1 MPGPLPNLDTLLLL
15 LVGHNVR
22 TYKQQAT
29 LDQCF
34 ETPKE
39 RDILT
44 KDISCIHTDRQTLQQ
59 MMEPQWVDTREE
71 ERNLSFFPNII
82 KIEHPFIICQN
93 TQNTR
98 FFVPQ
103 LLITCS
109 TTVQANCLNQPT
121 QKKKKKK
128 CH

>member
-98 FFVPQ
+98 FFGPSVAYNMQYNCTSQ
-103 LLITCS
+103 LS
-109 TTVQANCLNQPT
+109 KPT
-121 QKKKKKK
+121 NTKKK